1 MEWLKLWI
9 PFIGTLAGIY
19 VNYRISQNN
28 SEENKEFQK
37 NQKAFQKEITQKQ
50 IDANLKAKARIEWI
64 TEVRN
69 LVSRYISYLFDIKIT
84 VSRMYDMQKEIHDL
98 SRDLGQFEKKEEIY
112 NRKDHLEKQLLK
124 KEDELMISIQ
134 ESILTAE
141 KILLHFS
148 KKDDHD
154 SVEKAILK
162 SIDIVKDIEAK
173 EARPG
178 FYNPHLSE
186 ISRNY
191 ADEKRSSI
199 DSSIQT
205 IREIFREYLKTEWD
219 KAKRGK

>member
-154 SVEKAILK
+154 SVEEAILK

-191 ADEKRSSI
+191 ADEKRRSI
-199 DSSIQT
+199 DSSIQI